1 MTENVTYPLRLPVS
15 LRNEVV
21 KVAKRDGTSVNQ
33 LIVTAVA
40 EKISTLKTEEF
51 FKERRLL
58 TDVNKFKGILYRD
71 DGAIP
76 SKGDESPDLV

>member
-1 MTENVTYPLRLPVS
+1 MTEKVTYPLRLPVS

-21 KVAKRDGTSVNQ
+21 KVAKRDGTCVNQ
-33 LIVTAVA
+33 FIVTAVA

-58 TDVNKFKGILYRD
+58 ADINKFKGILYRD
-71 DGAIP
+71 DGVIP
-76 SKGDESPDLV
+76 SEGDELSNLA